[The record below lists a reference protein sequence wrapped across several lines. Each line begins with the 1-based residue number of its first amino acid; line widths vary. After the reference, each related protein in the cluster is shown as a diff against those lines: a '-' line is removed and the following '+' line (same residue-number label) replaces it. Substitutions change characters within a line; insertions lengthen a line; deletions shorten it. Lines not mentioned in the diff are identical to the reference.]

1 MSQYT
6 PGSEI
11 NDPRFKDRLEAEQR
25 RSEQQEQRRLTLK
38 SILEQ
43 QAFERCELTLDL
55 CAIDLFLTV
64 KRLELVKPEKAHII
78 EEHLIQ
84 NGRKISG
91 GAKITEE
98 QLVSLLHQIEDGQ
111 QTRGPK
117 VTINRR
123 RVSSDSEDD
132 QLWKGG

>member
-6 PGSEI
+6 PGAEI

-43 QAFERCELTLDL
+43 QAFERL
-55 CAIDLFLTV
+55 

-123 RVSSDSEDD
+123 RASDSEDD
-132 QLWKGG
+132 QLWKGR